1 MASPHPCVLRV
12 CLELQRYLD
21 RDQQVREK
29 AGLNT
34 CVNSACYCSIL
45 VWEDIV
51 GTFSSSPET
60 NGVSVAEAQGAS
72 CDPLAVFVYRIV
84 FSLPSGRS
92 SILLDY
98 HRHPEVSTSDRPV
111 A

>member
-1 MASPHPCVLRV
+1 MASAHLCVLRA
-12 CLELQRYLD
+12 CLELERYLD

-29 AGLNT
+29 ANLNIS
-34 CVNSACYCSIL
+34 VNSACYCSTL

-72 CDPLAVFVYRIV
+72 CDPLAVFVYRFV
-84 FSLPSGRS
+84 F
-92 SILLDY
+92 
-98 HRHPEVSTSDRPV
+98 
-111 A
+111 